1 MLVGA
6 SFSTV
11 FILKHYTLNGVIK
24 TGAEKMWGFVEQIA
38 DCDFG
43 LTGKTIHEQHEM
55 DSHLVSCEFVDQFHA
70 TRLRRLMCGSALRFR
85 SGSKRNWGSAPIKS
99 GHSPKN

>member
-43 LTGKTIHEQHEM
+43 SGVRPDKTIHEQHEV
-55 DSHLVSCEFVDQFHA
+55 DSCEFVDQFARSEKHPA
-70 TRLRRLMCGSALRFR
+70 NQRRE
-85 SGSKRNWGSAPIKS
+85 
-99 GHSPKN
+99 SPTKT